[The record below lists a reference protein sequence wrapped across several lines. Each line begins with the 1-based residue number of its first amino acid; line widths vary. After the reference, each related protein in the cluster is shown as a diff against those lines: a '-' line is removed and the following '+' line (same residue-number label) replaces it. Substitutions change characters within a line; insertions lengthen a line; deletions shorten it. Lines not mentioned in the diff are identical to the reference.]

1 MGTQISEDDRIA
13 EERRSAILEGV
24 GDDLSDSEIAAR
36 LGMKRWEIRREV
48 RLMRE
53 NMDKRLLEAE
63 RRRKEIRSG
72 NEKRREEGAAHSVL
86 DARFQRMGGMDL
98 QRRSFLNMI
107 GFYEADLRRVL
118 AARDEKLAVMA
129 LPRSVRRVLTNNA
142 ILDHG
147 RVTTAAREAILR
159 GS

>member
-1 MGTQISEDDRIA
+1 VGTQISEDDRIA
-13 EERRSAILEGV
+13 EERRNAILEGV

>member
-1 MGTQISEDDRIA
+1 VVTQISEDDRIA

>member
-1 MGTQISEDDRIA
+1 VGTQISEEDRIA

-118 AARDEKLAVMA
+118 AARDEKIAVMA

>member
-13 EERRSAILEGV
+13 EERRNAILEGV

-118 AARDEKLAVMA
+118 AARDEKIAVMA

>member
-118 AARDEKLAVMA
+118 AARDEKIAVMA

>member
-1 MGTQISEDDRIA
+1 VGTQISEDDRIA

-118 AARDEKLAVMA
+118 AARDEKIAVMA

>member
-1 MGTQISEDDRIA
+1 VGTQISEDDRIA
-13 EERRSAILEGV
+13 EERRNAILEGV

-118 AARDEKLAVMA
+118 AARDEKIAVMA

>member
-1 MGTQISEDDRIA
+1 VGTQISEDDRIA
-13 EERRSAILEGV
+13 EERRNAILEGV

-118 AARDEKLAVMA
+118 AARDEKIAVMA

-147 RVTTAAREAILR
+147 RVTTAAREAITR

>member
-1 MGTQISEDDRIA
+1 VGTQISEDDRIA

>member
-13 EERRSAILEGV
+13 EERRNAILEGV